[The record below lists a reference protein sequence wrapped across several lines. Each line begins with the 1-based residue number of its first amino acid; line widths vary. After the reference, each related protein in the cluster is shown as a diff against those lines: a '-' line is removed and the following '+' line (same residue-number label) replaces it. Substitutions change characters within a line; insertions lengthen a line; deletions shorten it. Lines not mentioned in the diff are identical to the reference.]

1 MNSLQDINS
10 PSYSNKPSNTNL
22 VQPTKY
28 ILSFPEIN
36 DAVYF
41 CQSVNVPGVQMGE
54 VIHFTPNLDLYA
66 PGTKMTYAP
75 FEMTFLVNEDLSS
88 WIRIH
93 NWIRGITTEM
103 QAREI
108 TYNRTNAI
116 LTILSGLNNPKIRI
130 KFDRIFPTSLS
141 DLEFDTKQ
149 SAEDHIV
156 ATATFRYDFFDIEVL

>member
-1 MNSLQDINS
+1 
-10 PSYSNKPSNTNL
+10 
-22 VQPTKY
+22 
-28 ILSFPEIN
+28 
-36 DAVYF
+36 
-41 CQSVNVPGVQMGE
+41 
-54 VIHFTPNLDLYA
+54 
-66 PGTKMTYAP
+66 MTYSP

-103 QAREI
+103 QSRET

-116 LTILSGLNNPKIRI
+116 LTVLSGLNNPKIRV

-149 SAEDHIV
+149 SADEHIV